1 MYIVFLCVF
10 CRKYGFVLNGQIF
23 EYYLEVVVIGFR
35 RENKISKLT
44 QSAHVGCQRNRPHQG
59 GPGLLLYVIL
69 PLKPLKITR
78 TRKKNTYRAFS
89 ADKVDLSILE
99 KKQEKA
105 DTHIKGKLL
114 LIMSL
119 IQIAP
124 SSNSIL

>member
-1 MYIVFLCVF
+1 M
-10 CRKYGFVLNGQIF
+10 
-23 EYYLEVVVIGFR
+23 
-35 RENKISKLT
+35 T

-78 TRKKNTYRAFS
+78 TTTTKNTYRAFS
-89 ADKVDLSILE
+89 ADRVDLSILE

-105 DTHIKGKLL
+105 DTHIKRKLL

>member
-1 MYIVFLCVF
+1 M
-10 CRKYGFVLNGQIF
+10 
-23 EYYLEVVVIGFR
+23 
-35 RENKISKLT
+35 
-44 QSAHVGCQRNRPHQG
+44 
-59 GPGLLLYVIL
+59 LYVIL